1 VKVLNSEATCDGVC
15 LPRQELFF
23 IKNHNDVV
31 LVHKSSLLGKHEL
44 PEDLN
49 IQVLPF
55 LFEDHQNDM
64 DDMHKFVC
72 IRLISI

>member
-1 VKVLNSEATCDGVC
+1 MKVLNSEVTCDVSS
-15 LPRQELFF
+15 LHRQELFF
-23 IKNHNDVV
+23 VKNHHDVV
-31 LVHKSSLLGKHEL
+31 LVHESSLLCKHEL
-44 PEDLN
+44 HEDLN
-49 IQVLPF
+49 IHVLPF